1 MTSSYK
7 LTYFNI
13 RGRGEVTRYLFK
25 MKDVEFEDNRVD
37 FAEGT
42 WPELKQSMTSYMK
55 LQLYTCTC
63 STCMYQLIDNTYR
76 GTVQLLFI

>member
-1 MTSSYK
+1 MLVCNVTMYVTCAEFTDVVSTCVIDRKMTSSYK

-25 MKDVEFEDNRVD
+25 LKDVEFEDNRID

-42 WPELKQSMTSYMK
+42 WPELKQSMTSYM
-55 LQLYTCTC
+55 
-63 STCMYQLIDNTYR
+63 
-76 GTVQLLFI
+76 